1 MFNSNPD
8 TSPKPLTVPPQASS
22 QKTSS
27 SRPGGSPFAPAA
39 SPQTGVSVIG
49 TDLTIL
55 GDKITIISQNK
66 LQVDGHVRGDVHG
79 KEVLVSKGGSVTGK
93 VWAEKIDIRGT
104 VDGSIVAVTITLH
117 DSAKVGGDIMHQKL
131 SISEGA
137 EFDGRVQ
144 RVKDTSQLMPLLD
157 AEAIERRIGNGAAD
171 RYSA

>member
-1 MFNSNPD
+1 MFNTDPKND
-8 TSPKPLTVPPQASS
+8 ATLPKPGPARVNSGATA
-22 QKTSS
+22 
-27 SRPGGSPFAPAA
+27 SRPSPFEPAA
-39 SPQTGVSVIG
+39 NAASGTSVIG

-66 LQVDGHVRGDVHG
+66 LQVDGQVRGDVQG

-104 VDGSIVAVTITLH
+104 VDGSIVSVSITLH
-117 DSAKVGGDIMHQKL
+117 DLAKVGGDMMHQKL

-144 RVKDTSQLMPLLD
+144 HVTDTSQLMPLLD
-157 AEAIERRIGNGAAD
+157 AEAIQRGISNGASG
-171 RYSA
+171 RYGT